1 VPGCA
6 TDATNAGR
14 GFTRSIAATMAQAS
28 AKWAVHVHGTNPQ
41 NLIEYIMRQKIY
53 DSLYWKQH
61 CFGLSAEALVDKA
74 VELSFVGGMFGE
86 PRKPTDF
93 SCLLLKLLQIAPD
106 KDIRND
112 EFKYLRVL
120 GAMYFRL
127 VGRAADVYRYL
138 EPLLND
144 YRRIRVRNPDGAFSL
159 AYIDEMIDQLLT
171 QEYVFNIALP
181 RLPARSV
188 LEAAGQLPPRTS
200 SMQDQFEAKRDEF
213 ERDIRAKLRREGMYA
228 YGVETKKREKWK
240 ISKDDAKNKKQK
252 VQRDDEIEDGELDDV
267 RKGGGGGGSGGG
279 GGGSGGGESMSVEE
293 TNALRASLGLPPLK

>member
-1 VPGCA
+1 
-6 TDATNAGR
+6 
-14 GFTRSIAATMAQAS
+14 MAQTTV
-28 AKWAVHVHGTNPQ
+28 KWAQHAHGTNPQ

-106 KDIRND
+106 RDIVLEYIRND

-120 GAMYFRL
+120 GAFYLRL
-127 VGRAADVYRYL
+127 VGRPADVYRYL

-159 AYIDEMIDQLLT
+159 SYIDEMVDQLLT

-181 RLPARSV
+181 RLAARSA
-188 LEAAGQLPPRTS
+188 LEATGQLPPRTS
-200 SMQDQFEAKRDEF
+200 SMQREFEDNKAEIEEEILAQLREEGVYDFADAKKKRRAEKWKLKRDEKD
-213 ERDIRAKLRREGMYA
+213 RDEMY
-228 YGVETKKREKWK
+228 
-240 ISKDDAKNKKQK
+240 IP
-252 VQRDDEIEDGELDDV
+252 V
-267 RKGGGGGGSGGG
+267 RKVSKIDQASNVGKRPRDEDREDDRGVDDHRKA
-279 GGGSGGGESMSVEE
+279 ESMSVEE
-293 TNALRASLGLPPLK
+293 TNRLRASLGLPPLK